1 MNLTPAASSAARMAA
16 SSGARTAR
24 RFVLKSTISR
34 KSPAIA
40 DRAKALTPPTALQG
54 REREDAA
61 SIRREKQKRP
71 TAVLGDELDAGQ
83 PG

>member
-1 MNLTPAASSAARMAA
+1 
-16 SSGARTAR
+16 
-24 RFVLKSTISR
+24 VLKTSTISR

-71 TAVLGDELDAGQ
+71 TAVLGDELDAGKLGYVADRIISVLKSKGLNLGQ
-83 PG
+83 APR

>member
-1 MNLTPAASSAARMAA
+1 
-16 SSGARTAR
+16 
-24 RFVLKSTISR
+24 VLKTSTISR